1 MKPVPSSATSQGS
14 SQGLVGLRPAL
25 TVQLL
30 LLSLFHLLLGG
41 LIPILVLGLGRL
53 QQCNTRAAMTASM
66 QQLWLTAAAMNT
78 TTIYRPLMYSSSC

>member
-1 MKPVPSSATSQGS
+1 MKPIPSSTTSQGS

-30 LLSLFHLLLGG
+30 LLGLFHPLLCG

-53 QQCNTRAAMTASM
+53 HQCNTRAAMAASM
-66 QQLWLTAAAMNT
+66 QQLGLTAAAMT
-78 TTIYRPLMYSSSC
+78 TPTIYRLLYPSFS